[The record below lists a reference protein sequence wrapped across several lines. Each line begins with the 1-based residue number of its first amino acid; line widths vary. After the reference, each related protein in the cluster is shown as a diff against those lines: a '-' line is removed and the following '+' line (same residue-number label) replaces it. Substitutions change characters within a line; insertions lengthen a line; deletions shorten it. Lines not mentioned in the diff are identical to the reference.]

1 MAIKT
6 EAIESVGAAFL
17 DRLESAS
24 PVGEGM
30 PSPED
35 GAADPG
41 AWEAALQVLE
51 WLEAGQRG
59 AGTLGAAAEQGGATC
74 AQLKTELSRQ
84 RCETGYWRA
93 MHRKALDREQELQ
106 RRIEELE
113 AKVKLRESQLF
124 GKKSEKKGKG
134 GSKGPKSER
143 PKLPRGHQAGKPSTG
158 RRLHTNVPAQEESW
172 DLREEDKCCPAC
184 QKPLKPIHG
193 TEDSELLGVDV
204 KAHRRYIRRV
214 RYTPSCKCRVLP
226 GIVIAPG
233 PAKLI
238 PRGGYDISFWVR
250 VLLDKFLLQRPTER
264 LLLELRLN
272 LDVHISPGTVTDGL
286 KRIAPLFE
294 PLLAGIIEKNL
305 SEERWHAD
313 ETRWLVFAE
322 LENKLSHHW
331 YLWLFGSPSTA
342 VFYLDPSRSA
352 EVPKRHFGDK
362 AEGILNVDRY
372 SAYKTLLEGGKI
384 VLAFCWSHTRR
395 DFLDIAKQWPSLE
408 GWALSWVER
417 IGQLYAINAR
427 RVLLLEEPRQFAQ
440 ADSELRSAA
449 EAMVEQR
456 KAELSSP
463 TLRPQSRKV
472 LESLERHWDGLS
484 VFIEHPDVPMDN
496 NLSERQLRNPVIGR
510 KNYYGAQAIWSGQLA
525 AMLFSLFQ
533 TLLLWGI
540 NPKLWLTAYLQRCAE
555 HGGKA
560 PPDATG
566 LLPWNLTPER
576 RCSFQVHEP
585 GPPNTS

>member
-1 MAIKT
+1 MTAMVETIGLMG
-6 EAIESVGAAFL
+6 SVWEDECASSPEAAF
-17 DRLESAS
+17 E
-24 PVGEGM
+24 
-30 PSPED
+30 PS
-35 GAADPG
+35 
-41 AWEAALQVLE
+41 AWEAALRELE
-51 WLEAGQRG
+51 CAEPVGS
-59 AGTLGAAAEQGGATC
+59 AARSPSPVRSQEC
-74 AQLKTELSRQ
+74 ESCSQLMVALSRQ

-93 MHRKALDREQELQ
+93 MHRKAHEREHEKD

-134 GSKGPKSER
+134 GAKGAKSER

-158 RRLHTNVPAQEESW
+158 RRLHTNAPAQEESW

-204 KAHRRYIRRV
+204 KAHRRLIRRV

-250 VLLDKFLLQRPTER
+250 ILLDKFLLQRPTER

-305 SEERWHAD
+305 SEGRWHAD

-322 LENKLSHHW
+322 LEGKNSHHW

-352 EVPKRHFGDK
+352 EVPKRHFGEK

-395 DFLDIAKQWPSLE
+395 DFLDVAKQWPSLE
-408 GWALSWVER
+408 SWALSWVER
-417 IGQLYAINAR
+417 IGQLYAINNR
-427 RVLLLEEPRQFAQ
+427 RVLLLEEPQQFAQ
-440 ADSELRSAA
+440 ADSELRSCV

-456 KAELSSP
+456 KAELAMP

-484 VFIEHPDVPMDN
+484 VFIEHPEVPMDN

-540 NPKLWLTAYLQRCAE
+540 NPKLWLTAYLEQCAE
-555 HGGKA
+555 HGGKV
-560 PPDATG
+560 PPGATG

-576 RCSFQVHEP
+576 LRSFQVHEP
-585 GPPNTS
+585 DPPNTS